1 MAVGPIPDYLND
13 GHFKN
18 IYLVQ
23 KNDDV
28 RLVVFFQR
36 EDEPSGFSEVYSH
49 RIKSFDLETGACCGR
64 LSLTHHHVSNDFA
77 IYGPFHEHA
86 WGYSNKE
93 GILFL
98 DMYEAQLLADEASIL
113 EQLPELG
120 RKVHLTRGPTDYVF
134 DPVTYGLYLS
144 SVSGDIF
151 RLNPD
156 LNAAPT
162 ASIDYSKEI
171 HNKETCAVCRQEA
184 RFINTINSPSGWS
197 VDSARK
203 NMMHF
208 RNPSGKIVST
218 IDLDA
223 FFDDNRFLYAAA
235 RLKNEVWLF
244 ASMENYRLSA
254 IRTNASTG
262 KVIGV
267 VDYF

>member
-1 MAVGPIPDYLND
+1 MLGREDPKKIVCVLPKSDPNRKLAMSYYLDAYDIAISIIASAVIFAVVLVVLLITADWANTRFGWENKKRTMLITLACLGAALSFYMALVPIPDYLND

-28 RLVVFFQR
+28 RLVVLYQR

-49 RIKSFDLETGACCGR
+49 RIKSFDLKTGACCGR

-120 RKVHLTRGPTDYVF
+120 REVHLTIGPTNTLF

-144 SVSGDIF
+144 SASG
-151 RLNPD
+151 
-156 LNAAPT
+156 
-162 ASIDYSKEI
+162 
-171 HNKETCAVCRQEA
+171 
-184 RFINTINSPSGWS
+184 
-197 VDSARK
+197 
-203 NMMHF
+203 
-208 RNPSGKIVST
+208 
-218 IDLDA
+218 
-223 FFDDNRFLYAAA
+223 
-235 RLKNEVWLF
+235 
-244 ASMENYRLSA
+244 
-254 IRTNASTG
+254 
-262 KVIGV
+262 
-267 VDYF
+267 